1 VVPELLLEQSRRTQ
15 RLFRLVMASIAAIS
29 LLVGGIGIMNIMLA
43 TVLERIQEIGLRRA
57 MGARRAHIRLQ
68 FLLEALA
75 LAVAGG
81 AVGILLGVGIARGV
95 AAGAGWA
102 TVVTPGAV
110 LLATGVATAVG
121 LASGLYPAHRAAAV
135 DPIEALRYE

>member
-1 VVPELLLEQSRRTQ
+1 MSISFRDFWTVVHGMGLG
-15 RLFRLVMASIAAIS
+15 AI
-29 LLVGGIGIMNIMLA
+29 
-43 TVLERIQEIGLRRA
+43 
-57 MGARRAHIRLQ
+57 
-68 FLLEALA
+68 FLLAY
-75 LAVAGG
+75 AGG
-81 AVGILLGVGIARGV
+81 LASLWSLRPEWVTVSGVRERVRRMVLGTWTMAII
-95 AAGAGWA
+95 GWA